1 MKKIYITVTFFTL
14 GFLILGYFFY
24 KTSKDK
30 WMVRYEIDHT
40 EKFSIIIQNLDNILE
55 NNGVKN
61 STDQD
66 FIDLI
71 NTEITRLPSI
81 YMDGYYKDLREIELN
96 FKNLYVETENINI
109 LDEQVQDLVK
119 KVNLELISIFK
130 EKMKIYEE
138 MVLFALDQ
146 KFEIFIRQLDTMVS
160 LMANQ
165 EIEKI
170 KNSNNE
176 NKSLDNGQS
185 DRQILILL
193 EFIKKLNLGEK
204 NLNELMLSEEY
215 ARMFPYITIQ
225 NLIDL
230 KKQYQQQMPEN
241 TIEFKNIIKL
251 KKKLENSEFIKLGK
265 KIKFVNQKPK
275 ITYTLIM
282 FSIFGF
288 LFSVFYLFVTSKI
301 AKKTIKQKL
310 LFLQNLK

>member
-96 FKNLYVETENINI
+96 FKNLYVETEIINI

-265 KIKFVNQKPK
+265 KIKLVNQKPK

>member
-265 KIKFVNQKPK
+265 KIKLVNQKPK